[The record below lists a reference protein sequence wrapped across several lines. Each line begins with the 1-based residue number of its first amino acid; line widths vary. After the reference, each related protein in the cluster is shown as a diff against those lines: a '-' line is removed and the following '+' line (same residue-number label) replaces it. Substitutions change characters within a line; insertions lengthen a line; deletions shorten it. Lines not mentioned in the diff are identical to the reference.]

1 MPVKQWRLSATNV
14 LKELV
19 PANPRRTGL
28 WLQNVEDT
36 TFSIYKKDDFE
47 FGGIYLYKTGFLYL
61 TRDQDCQSSWFFRTV
76 LAGAKSIRIIEF
88 YAED

>member
-1 MPVKQWRLSATNV
+1 MA
-14 LKELV
+14 ELV

-36 TFSIYKKDDFE
+36 TFSIYDKELFP

-61 TRDQDCQSSWFFRTV
+61 TRDQDCHKQWWCKTV
-76 LAGAKSIRIIEF
+76 LAGAKSIRIVEF